1 MQFYD
6 KEKLLKLLRST
17 DLYVHSADAEIEEIS
32 CIEAFACGNV
42 PVISNSPY
50 SATKQFALVKES
62 LFEHGNSDDLTR
74 KIDFWL
80 ENEDYRKEM
89 EQKYAQSAE
98 KYRLKNSI
106 QKIEEMFED
115 AIREY

>member
-1 MQFYD
+1 MP
-6 KEKLLKLLRST
+6 
-17 DLYVHSADAEIEEIS
+17 
-32 CIEAFACGNV
+32 CGNV
-42 PVISNSPY
+42 PIIANSPV
-50 SATKQFALVKES
+50 SATKQFALVEQS
-62 LFEHGNSDDLTR
+62 LFEHGNRDDLTR

-106 QKIEEMFED
+106 QKIEEMFEG